1 MISAYL
7 LLSEIC
13 DTANSALELFK
24 SKRTVFDDKRGS
36 KIKNNDVKSQGVT
49 APSQIRFVHYY
60 EKFITQVRKIYEDNP
75 ELFKIPDT
83 PLTDDIQRENEH
95 IKHVKT
101 HLIISYNSLAEN
113 HNEFSYLLKNYFNKS
128 VVIESIRIYNVF

>member
-13 DTANSALELFK
+13 DTADSALELFK

-83 PLTDDIQRENEH
+83 PLTDDVQRENEH

-101 HLIISYNSLAEN
+101 HLIISYNSLSEN
-113 HNEFSYLLKNYFNKS
+113 NNEYSYLLKDYFNKS